1 MGIII
6 LLISTICAVT
16 GHIFVKKSEGMTKIK
31 HTIFALLSFFAAIIL
46 LSIAIKYMNM
56 GIAFAIWSGLSIVF
70 NNLFNI
76 IVYKE
81 EFTFRKLKGL
91 TLIVIGVIIL
101 EAF

>member
-1 MGIII
+1 MGIVI

-16 GHIFVKKSEGMTKIK
+16 GHIFVKKSEGMAKMN
-31 HTIFALLSFFAAIIL
+31 HTIFALISFLTAIIL

-76 IVYKE
+76 VVYKE
-81 EFTFRKLKGL
+81 EFTLRKLKGL
-91 TLIVIGVIIL
+91 ALIVIGVIIL

>member
-1 MGIII
+1 MGTIY
-6 LLISTICAVT
+6 LVISTICAVA
-16 GHIFVKKSEGMTKIK
+16 GHVFVKKADGMTNLKN
-31 HTIFALLSFFAAIIL
+31 TLAALVSFLAAITL

-70 NNLFNI
+70 NNVFNI

-81 EFTFRKLKGL
+81 EFSLRKLKGIAF
-91 TLIVIGVIIL
+91 IVAGVILL